1 MEIFLLGL
9 DWPRPLRWPK
19 EVWNPPL
26 LQCSQLRSFVKVF
39 IANSMLV
46 NAPEGLWMA
55 NCRVPV
61 SIAATSS
68 QVSPESISSS
78 RVGWVTATAY
88 QSRPDLDRLVYIA
101 NRLGVAS
108 VVVDRRSYRRVFE
121 CCSGDLWCT
130 FIKEIHAF
138 VKYIGSIDAI
148 PFSSLLYIQGF
159 FPPYIITNK
168 SLVFCYCSVFQTLT
182 YIGIT

>member
-26 LQCSQLRSFVKVF
+26 LQEPSWNCSQLRSFVKVF

-46 NAPEGLWMA
+46 NSLEGLWMA

-121 CCSGDLWCT
+121 CCSGDLWCA

-138 VKYIGSIDAI
+138 VKCIGSIDVI
-148 PFSSLLYIQGF
+148 PFSSLLYIRGF
-159 FPPYIITNK
+159 FSPLYN
-168 SLVFCYCSVFQTLT
+168 Y
-182 YIGIT
+182 